1 MSRPKPPTSTSTPP
15 PKPPLTAHPSSLLSG
30 GVAITGIHPVTI
42 GANTV
47 IHLRSKLTSAHGTI
61 TIGDGC
67 IIGERAVVGLQGV
80 GETGVVIGN
89 GVVVE
94 AGARVEGS
102 VGEGTVIEAGGVVG
116 RGAVVGKVGR
126 LLILL
131 FLESTACITLYN
143 FLCLPPGVRE
153 ILVASHSSSLLFLHV
168 SHDDPTMLPGCVRSN
183 FLHIL
188 HSLHVSQP
196 IRRSALVLT
205 VYRMASTAR
214 FARTTA
220 LPKTRACPTT
230 RLSTARTNDGR
241 RRPA

>member
-1 MSRPKPPTSTSTPP
+1 MSRPKPPTSTSSPA
-15 PKPPLTAHPSSLLSG
+15 PKPPLTARPSSLLSG
-30 GVAITGIHPVTI
+30 GVAVTGIHPITI

-102 VGEGTVIEAGGVVG
+102 LGEGTVIEAGGVVG

-131 FLESTACITLYN
+131 LLELTACIALYN
-143 FLCLPPGVRE
+143 FLVCHRGGSRDTRGEPLQLFAFHAR
-153 ILVASHSSSLLFLHV
+153 VA
-168 SHDDPTMLPGCVRSN
+168 
-183 FLHIL
+183 
-188 HSLHVSQP
+188 
-196 IRRSALVLT
+196 
-205 VYRMASTAR
+205 
-214 FARTTA
+214 
-220 LPKTRACPTT
+220 
-230 RLSTARTNDGR
+230 
-241 RRPA
+241 